1 MNTEFETPSQAPVK
15 ADRPWTKRVTYK
27 SGKTPPGFAAA
38 ATPEQVSAGFSFYDS
53 NAGQKVE
60 MKEWLGFVVATLSGV
75 SGTVPDGTRYINYFS
90 SLVYDTRTDPIKV
103 FMQGADRPIAAG
115 IYKNLRLPAGVNY
128 TQYFI
133 CYIPE
138 LNELVSIELTAGLQN
153 SVKRAIGNS
162 CGVKPNK
169 VSLFSLCD
177 LSTEFW
183 GIRFSG
189 EFEKRDKEG
198 NEWKTGD
205 MYFMPKLTAGVVNIA
220 KNADLVNLLN
230 EHSDNVRLYC
240 TGYADELAAELNRKP
255 EPGAP
260 KSREEIARTPNAM
273 PVSVP
278 QDFPQV
284 DVTSYDNKPKD
295 DLPF

>member
-60 MKEWLGFVVATLSGV
+60 MKEWVGFVVATLSGV

-90 SLVYDTRTDPIKV
+90 SLVYDTRIDPIRV
-103 FMQGADRPIAAG
+103 FMQGADRPIATG
-115 IYKNLRLPAGVNY
+115 IYKNLSLPAGVNY
-128 TQYFI
+128 TQYLI
-133 CYIPE
+133 CYVPE

-153 SVKRAIGNS
+153 AVKRAIATS
-162 CGVKPNK
+162 CGIKPNK

-198 NEWKTGD
+198 NEWKTGE
-205 MYFMPKLTAGVVNIA
+205 MYFMPKLTAGVVSIG
-220 KNADLVNLLN
+220 KNADVVNLLN
-230 EHSDNVRLYC
+230 EYSDHVRAYC
-240 TGYADELAAELNRKP
+240 SGYADELATEPNRQS